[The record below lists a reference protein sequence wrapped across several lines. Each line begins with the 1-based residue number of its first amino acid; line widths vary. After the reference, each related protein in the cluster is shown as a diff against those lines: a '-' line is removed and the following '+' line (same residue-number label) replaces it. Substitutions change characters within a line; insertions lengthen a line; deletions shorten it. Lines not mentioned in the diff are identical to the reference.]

1 MMVDSQRVS
10 LGIGTT
16 GVTLAVY
23 RGKDGLGA
31 LPVLWSQ
38 LVEALPAK
46 RFFHLHAWY
55 KSYLESLEVEPSSV
69 FFYVLFRGERP
80 VALFPLKSATRNICR
95 LGFRSLELPVHDHL
109 NLSDFV
115 FDRTEEN
122 AGLLRLLVQHLQQ
135 SSETPWD
142 VMYLSSALEDSTVAY
157 TLEKAAPP
165 MALSYYQR
173 KSNYVDCAMSY
184 EDFLKNVDGHFR
196 RNLGRL
202 TRRVQQMG
210 ELQFHSYRSPD
221 DIRSNFDHFVT
232 VEAAGWKGDSGTQSA
247 IACNP
252 PIRSFY
258 EKLIDGYAAAGQC
271 WLNLLSLNDKA
282 IAGQLCLLVDGTL
295 YILKIGYDEAYSK
308 VAPGNLIM
316 DQTLRLAVED
326 QGVRA
331 VSFITDRPWN
341 YFWGAKSYLVYDHF
355 IFNRSSFRGW
365 YGYLC
370 LRLKDLARPLW
381 QRLRSARGGNKVPP
395 ASSAHEKNVT
405 NKEP

>member
-1 MMVDSQRVS
+1 MADSQRVP
-10 LGIGTT
+10 LGVGTT
-16 GVTLAVY
+16 GVTLAIY
-23 RGKDGLGA
+23 RGEEGLGA
-31 LPVLWSQ
+31 LPALWSQ
-38 LVEALPAK
+38 LVETMPAK

-55 KSYLESLEVEPSSV
+55 QSYLASLESDPSSLS
-69 FFYVLFRGERP
+69 FYVLFRGERP

-95 LGFRSLELPVHDHL
+95 FGLRALELPTHNHL
-109 NLSDFV
+109 DLSDFV
-115 FDRTEEN
+115 FEKTEEN
-122 AGLLRLLVQHLQQ
+122 AGLLRLLVQHLQR
-135 SSETPWD
+135 SSESPWD
-142 VMYLSSALEDSTVAY
+142 VMYLSNVLEDSVTAY
-157 TLEKAAPP
+157 ALEKAPPP
-165 MALSYYQR
+165 MALAQYQR
-173 KSNYVDCAMSY
+173 KSNYVNCAMSY
-184 EDFLKNVDGHFR
+184 EGFLQEVDGHFR

-202 TRRVQQMG
+202 TRRAQQMG
-210 ELQFHSYRSPD
+210 ELQFHSYRSSEE
-221 DIRSNFDHFVT
+221 IRSNFDRFVA

-252 PIRSFY
+252 PIKSFY

-295 YILKIGYDEAYSK
+295 YILKIGYDEAYAK

-341 YFWGAKSYLVYDHF
+341 YFWGAKSYRVYDHF
-355 IFNRSSFRGW
+355 IFNRRSFRGW

-370 LRLKDLARPLW
+370 LRLKDMARPLW
-381 QRLRSARGGNKVPP
+381 QRLRRAKDKNKAP
-395 ASSAHEKNVT
+395 ASPVHDKTVANT
-405 NKEP
+405 GP

>member
-1 MMVDSQRVS
+1 MADSQRVPLE
-10 LGIGTT
+10 LGPT
-16 GVTLAVY
+16 GVTLAIY
-23 RGKDGLGA
+23 RGKDGLGD
-31 LPVLWSQ
+31 LPALWSQ
-38 LVEALPAK
+38 LVEAMPAK

-55 KSYLESLEVEPSSV
+55 QSYLESLETDPSSLS
-69 FFYVLFRGERP
+69 FYVLFRGERP
-80 VALFPLKSATRNICR
+80 VALFPLKSATQNVCPFG
-95 LGFRSLELPVHDHL
+95 LRSLELPVHDHL

-122 AGLLRLLVQHLQQ
+122 AGLLRLLIQHLQRC
-135 SSETPWD
+135 SETPWD
-142 VMYLSSALEDSTVAY
+142 VIYLSNVLEDSAAAY
-157 TLEKAAPP
+157 ALEKAPPP
-165 MALSYYQR
+165 MALSNYKR
-173 KSNYVDCAMSY
+173 NSNYVDCALAY

-210 ELQFHSYRSPD
+210 ELQFHSYRSLEE
-221 DIRSNFDHFVT
+221 IRSNFHHFVT

-252 PIRSFY
+252 PIKSFY
-258 EKLIDGYAAAGQC
+258 EKLIDRYAAAGQC
-271 WLNLLSLNDKA
+271 WLNLLLLNDKA

-308 VAPGNLIM
+308 VAPGNLVM

-331 VSFITDRPWN
+331 VSFITDRQWN
-341 YFWGAKSYLVYDHF
+341 YFWGAKSYRVYDHF
-355 IFNRSSFRGW
+355 IFNRSSLRGW

-370 LRLKDLARPLW
+370 LRLKGLVRALR
-381 QRLRSARGGNKVPP
+381 QRLGSAKDVNKMPVSPV
-395 ASSAHEKNVT
+395 HDKIIT

>member
-1 MMVDSQRVS
+1 MADTQRVPLDS
-10 LGIGTT
+10 DAT

-23 RGKDGLGA
+23 HGKDGLGA
-31 LPVLWSQ
+31 LPALWSQ

-55 KSYLESLEVEPSSV
+55 QSYLESLETDPSSLS
-69 FFYVLFRGERP
+69 FYVLFRGERP
-80 VALFPLKSATRNICR
+80 VALFPLKRVTRNVCR
-95 LGFRSLELPVHDHL
+95 FELRSLELPVHDHL

-115 FDRTEEN
+115 FEKTEEN
-122 AGLLRLLVQHLQQ
+122 AGLLRLLVLHLQR
-135 SSETPWD
+135 SPETPWD
-142 VMYLSSALEDSTVAY
+142 IMYLSNVLEDSAAAY
-157 TLEKAAPP
+157 ALEKAAPP

-173 KSNYVDCAMSY
+173 KSNYVDCSLSY

-210 ELQFHSYRSPD
+210 ELQFHSYRSPEE
-221 DIRSNFDHFVT
+221 IRSNFHHFVT

-252 PIRSFY
+252 PIKSFY
-258 EKLIDGYAAAGQC
+258 EKLIAGYAAAGQC

-295 YILKIGYDEAYSK
+295 YILKIGYDEAHSK

-341 YFWGAKSYLVYDHF
+341 YFWGAKSYRVYDHY
-355 IFNRSSFRGW
+355 IFNRRSHRGW

-381 QRLRSARGGNKVPP
+381 RRLRSAQGENKAP
-395 ASSAHEKNVT
+395 ASSVHDKIVT
-405 NKEP
+405 NKEL